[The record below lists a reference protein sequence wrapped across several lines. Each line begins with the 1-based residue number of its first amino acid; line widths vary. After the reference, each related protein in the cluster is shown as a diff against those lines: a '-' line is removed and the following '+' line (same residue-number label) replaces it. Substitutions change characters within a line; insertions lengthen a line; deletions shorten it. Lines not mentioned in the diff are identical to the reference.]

1 MTNSGIF
8 LENDGE
14 KHKPFLIPRP
24 KITDHQ
30 VKFEMLYCGICH
42 TDVHHG
48 RNEWGPGNFPIVAGH
63 ELLGKVTEVGEKVT
77 KFKVRKLLF
86 MQFVSFP
93 CTRKC
98 FY

>member
-1 MTNSGIF
+1 MKSSRKILLKLF

-24 KITDHQ
+24 KVTDHQ

-63 ELLGKVTEVGEKVT
+63 ELLGKVTEVGDKVT
-77 KFKVRKLLF
+77 KFKVRKVLIIFRL
-86 MQFVSFP
+86 
-93 CTRKC
+93 CTV
-98 FY
+98 